1 MLLQIDRKER
11 MWARHLVN
19 LTSIRLPV
27 KFRSV
32 PDSLE
37 YEADG
42 PVATIWLNRPQA
54 KNAYDLELL
63 QALDGALARAEA
75 DPAGRVVVI
84 RGRGDSFCAGADFS
98 LLTGETPWSELSD
111 TVARTF
117 KRISE
122 SRRLTIAAVHGWTV
136 AGGFE
141 LMLACDFALAADD
154 ARIGDFHIRHGL
166 FAGAGTIYR
175 LPRLIGLRKA
185 RELMLSGDVIDGRE
199 AKALQLVNDA
209 APFDELDA
217 LIDRFAA
224 KFTDKSPTVAWL
236 TKQAVNRGLD
246 SDYET
251 LAALERE
258 TADAVAATA
267 DAREGVAAFLRRQR
281 E

>member
-1 MLLQIDRKER
+1 M
-11 MWARHLVN
+11 
-19 LTSIRLPV
+19 S
-27 KFRSV
+27 
-32 PDSLE
+32 DSLE

-42 PVATIWLNRPQA
+42 HVATIWLNRPQA
-54 KNAYDLELL
+54 KNAYDLGLL
-63 QALDGALARAEA
+63 QALDGAVTDAEA
-75 DPAGRVVVI
+75 DPACRVVVI
-84 RGRGDSFCAGADFS
+84 RGRGDSFCAGADVS
-98 LLTGETPWSELSD
+98 LLTGETPWSELAD

-122 SRRLTIAAVHGWTV
+122 SRRMTIAAVHGWTV

-141 LMLACDFALAADD
+141 LMLACDFALAAED

-199 AKALQLVNDA
+199 AKAWQLVNDT
-209 APFDELDA
+209 APLDELDA

-236 TKQAVNRGLD
+236 TKLAVNRGLD
-246 SDYET
+246 ADYDT
-251 LAALERE
+251 LAALERL

-267 DAREGVAAFLRRQR
+267 DAREGVAAFLER
-281 E
+281 ERE

>member
-1 MLLQIDRKER
+1 
-11 MWARHLVN
+11 
-19 LTSIRLPV
+19 
-27 KFRSV
+27 V

-75 DPAGRVVVI
+75 DPASRVVVI

-98 LLTGETPWSELSD
+98 LLTGETPWSELSE
-111 TVARTF
+111 TVAKTF

>member
-1 MLLQIDRKER
+1 
-11 MWARHLVN
+11 
-19 LTSIRLPV
+19 
-27 KFRSV
+27 V

-37 YEADG
+37 YDADG

-54 KNAYDLELL
+54 KHAYDLELL
-63 QALDGALARAEA
+63 EALDGAIARAEA
-75 DPAGRVVVI
+75 DPASRVVVI

-141 LMLACDFALAADD
+141 LMLACDFALAAED

-209 APFDELDA
+209 APLDELDA
-217 LIDRFAA
+217 LIVRFAA
-224 KFTDKSPTVAWL
+224 KFTDRSPTVAWL
-236 TKQAVNRGLD
+236 TKQAVNHGLD
-246 SDYET
+246 ADYET
-251 LAALERE
+251 LAALERV

-267 DAREGVAAFLRRQR
+267 DAREGVAAFLRRDR

>member
-1 MLLQIDRKER
+1 
-11 MWARHLVN
+11 
-19 LTSIRLPV
+19 
-27 KFRSV
+27 
-32 PDSLE
+32 
-37 YEADG
+37 
-42 PVATIWLNRPQA
+42 
-54 KNAYDLELL
+54 
-63 QALDGALARAEA
+63 
-75 DPAGRVVVI
+75 
-84 RGRGDSFCAGADFS
+84 
-98 LLTGETPWSELSD
+98 
-111 TVARTF
+111 
-117 KRISE
+117 
-122 SRRLTIAAVHGWTV
+122 
-136 AGGFE
+136 
-141 LMLACDFALAADD
+141 
-154 ARIGDFHIRHGL
+154 
-166 FAGAGTIYR
+166 
-175 LPRLIGLRKA
+175 
-185 RELMLSGDVIDGRE
+185 MLSGDVIDGRE

>member
-1 MLLQIDRKER
+1 
-11 MWARHLVN
+11 
-19 LTSIRLPV
+19 
-27 KFRSV
+27 V

-42 PVATIWLNRPQA
+42 SVATIWLNRPQA
-54 KNAYDLELL
+54 KNAFDRELL

-75 DPAGRVVVI
+75 DPASRVVVI

-209 APFDELDA
+209 APLDELDA

-251 LAALERE
+251 LAVLERE

-267 DAREGVAAFLRRQR
+267 DARVGVATFLREQR

>member
-1 MLLQIDRKER
+1 M
-11 MWARHLVN
+11 
-19 LTSIRLPV
+19 S
-27 KFRSV
+27 
-32 PDSLE
+32 DSLD

-54 KNAYDLELL
+54 KNAYDLDLL
-63 QALDGALARAEA
+63 EALDGALARAEA

-98 LLTGETPWSELSD
+98 LLSGATPWSELSD

-117 KRISE
+117 KRVSE
-122 SRRLTIAAVHGWTV
+122 SRRITIAAVHGWTV

-166 FAGAGTIYR
+166 FAGAGSIYR
-175 LPRLIGLRKA
+175 LPRLVGLRKA

-199 AKALQLVNDA
+199 AKAWGLVNDA
-209 APFDELDA
+209 APLDGLDA

-224 KFTDKSPTVAWL
+224 KFTDKSPEVAWL
-236 TKQAVNRGLD
+236 TKQAVNQGLD
-246 SDYET
+246 GDYDT
-251 LAALERE
+251 LAALERI

-267 DAREGVAAFLRRQR
+267 DAREGVASFLARQR

>member
-1 MLLQIDRKER
+1 M
-11 MWARHLVN
+11 
-19 LTSIRLPV
+19 
-27 KFRSV
+27 

-37 YEADG
+37 YEANG
-42 PVATIWLNRPQA
+42 AVATIWLNRPQA

-63 QALDGALARAEA
+63 QALDAALARAEA

-141 LMLACDFALAADD
+141 LMLACDFALAAED
-154 ARIGDFHIRHGL
+154 ARIGDFHIQHGL

-199 AKALQLVNDA
+199 AKAWQLVNDA
-209 APFDELDA
+209 APLDELDA

-246 SDYET
+246 ADYET
-251 LAALERE
+251 LATLERV

-267 DAREGVAAFLRRQR
+267 DAREGVAAFLGRQGA
-281 E
+281 

>member
-1 MLLQIDRKER
+1 M
-11 MWARHLVN
+11 
-19 LTSIRLPV
+19 S
-27 KFRSV
+27 
-32 PDSLE
+32 DSLE
-37 YEADG
+37 YAAGGE
-42 PVATIWLNRPQA
+42 VATIWLNRPQV
-54 KNAYDLELL
+54 KNAYDLEVL

-75 DPAGRVVVI
+75 DPAIRVAVV
-84 RGRGDSFCAGADFS
+84 RGRGDSFCAGADIS
-98 LLTGETPWSELSD
+98 LLAGQTPWSELAD

-122 SRRLTIAAVHGWTV
+122 SRRITIAAVHGWTV

-141 LMLACDFALAADD
+141 LMLACDFALAAHD

-185 RELMLSGDVIDGRE
+185 RELMLSGDVVDGRE
-199 AKALQLVNDA
+199 AKALQLVNDT
-209 APFDELDA
+209 APLDELDA

-236 TKQAVNRGLD
+236 TKLAVNRGLD
-246 SDYET
+246 ADYET
-251 LAALERE
+251 LSALERL

-267 DAREGVAAFLRRQR
+267 DAREGVAAFLGRQR

>member
-1 MLLQIDRKER
+1 
-11 MWARHLVN
+11 
-19 LTSIRLPV
+19 
-27 KFRSV
+27 V

-42 PVATIWLNRPQA
+42 SVATIWLNRPQA
-54 KNAYDLELL
+54 KNAFDRELL

-75 DPAGRVVVI
+75 DPASRVVVI

-209 APFDELDA
+209 APLDELDA

-251 LAALERE
+251 LAVLERE

-267 DAREGVAAFLRRQR
+267 DAREGVATFLREQR